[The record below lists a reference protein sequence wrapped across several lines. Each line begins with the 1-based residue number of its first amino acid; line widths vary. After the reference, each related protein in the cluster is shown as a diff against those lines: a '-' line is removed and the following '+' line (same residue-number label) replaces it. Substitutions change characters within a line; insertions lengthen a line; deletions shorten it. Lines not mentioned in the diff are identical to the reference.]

1 MGEGGRENRRKEKY
15 GRERDWGLEV
25 GSWGGTEKQ
34 RPPGETLKL
43 LLVVYPAKT
52 RSEQC
57 FPLSLNRLALGPGL
71 ISLDDEP
78 GILITAGEYPSSIP
92 SLESMLDARRSQDS
106 ACSELW
112 EGRGL
117 RGI

>member
-15 GRERDWGLEV
+15 GRERDWGLEI

-57 FPLSLNRLALGPGL
+57 FPLSLN
-71 ISLDDEP
+71 
-78 GILITAGEYPSSIP
+78 
-92 SLESMLDARRSQDS
+92 
-106 ACSELW
+106 
-112 EGRGL
+112 
-117 RGI
+117 